1 MPMEA
6 KGVGVLSLQEYV
18 KQKHTD
24 QYQQWLEALP
34 PSSRAVMGK
43 RILPSSWY
51 SMRESMIAPMKVI
64 VRYFHDGDTERA
76 RLVGQFGA
84 EYALSGFYK
93 LLVKVGTPGM
103 LINRSAHYM
112 SLFYRPSTID
122 VVENKKGRA
131 VIRIS
136 RWPEPSD
143 VLEISMCG
151 WVKRALEIS
160 GCKEV
165 TVARQ
170 GSVAWGDGQTDM
182 ELAWR

>member
-24 QYQQWLEALP
+24 QYEQWLEALP
-34 PSSRAVMGK
+34 PSARKVMGG
-43 RILPSSWY
+43 RVLPSSWY
-51 SMRESMIAPMKVI
+51 SMREAMIAPMDVI
-64 VRYFHDGDTERA
+64 VRTFHRGDTERA
-76 RLVGQFGA
+76 RLVGRFGA
-84 EYALSGFYK
+84 EFALSGFYK

-112 SLFYRPSTID
+112 SLYYRPSTID
-122 VVENKKGRA
+122 VVKNTKGEA

-143 VLEISMCG
+143 TLEISMCG
-151 WVKRALEIS
+151 WVQCALEIS
-160 GCKEV
+160 GCKDV
-165 TVARQ
+165 SVVRQ
-170 GSVAWGDGQTDM
+170 GSIAWGDAQTDM
-182 ELAWR
+182 ALTWR